1 MKPKWW
7 QFRLRSLLLLVFV
20 SALAAGW
27 WSHRSHCLERA
38 AFHEIQRKNDEQ
50 EAQQAEIDVVIAQL
64 LNSLHFEREQ
74 VREHEEYERK
84 LREYERG
91 PFDEERSMEMILDQ
105 LRRERFPR
113 TSNFFD
119 ESVPER
125 ERVAGAI
132 ASGYLLAPTD
142 GRPVPQFV
150 DPPTLPL
157 PTNASATAE
166 KKAPRPPPP
175 SPPVK
180 KTLVPSP
187 EQTAAEARAKAIQA
201 RVKFHVEQQERY
213 HAAIYRPWQSL
224 REEKPPQVPAR
235 PKEPSN

>member
-27 WSHRSHCLERA
+27 WSHRRFCLERMD
-38 AFHEIQRKNDEQ
+38 FHT
-50 EAQQAEIDVVIAQL
+50 AQQKEVEQLATHAEIDIRIAEALSL
-64 LNSLHFEREQ
+64 LSYQQEEI
-74 VREHEEYERK
+74 EEYERK
-84 LREYERG
+84 VREYERG
-91 PFDEERSMEMILDQ
+91 GPFNEERSMAMILNQ
-105 LRRERFPR
+105 LKGEQFAR

-132 ASGYLLAPTD
+132 ESGYLLAPTD

-224 REEKPPQVPAR
+224 QEEKPPQVPAR